1 MDECKRGVVIFG
13 RGRDKTERN
22 VIGEGLNYQWV
33 GFNVESENG
42 SQLCCWVDEESR
54 IQMQNV
60 SAFIEVDR
68 KDWSGVWKETKQTK
82 WAESV
87 WMD

>member
-1 MDECKRGVVIFG
+1 MDECKRWVVIFG

-54 IQMQNV
+54 I
-60 SAFIEVDR
+60 
-68 KDWSGVWKETKQTK
+68 
-82 WAESV
+82 
-87 WMD
+87 